1 MNFKKIPLY
10 LFTIAATNAIYSQKP
25 TDVLVTINDSIYKVA
40 DFDRLY
46 NKNIDIITD
55 ASQKDVATYFEM
67 YKLYKIKLHKAYNS
81 SANSTGKFDQEFK
94 NYRDQL
100 AEKYFVNEKALEGL
114 LNEAYERAAYEV
126 AASHI
131 LIGVDAFS
139 NPADTLKA
147 YNKALEVKKEIE
159 NGLSFELAAE
169 KYSDDLSARVNK
181 GNLGYFSVFR
191 MVYPFENAAYNTA
204 VGTISMPIRTNFGY
218 HLIQVNDKRP
228 VGKTKA
234 IAHILVQTNSETDVA
249 AKKKIDEIYD
259 KLLVGQNFD
268 DLAFHFSD
276 DIYTRDNYGLMGL
289 YSDGNMDIKGLS
301 DVVYNLNFKGA
312 FSKPF
317 LSQYGWHIVRVTDI
331 KENLSRESLR
341 ENYLRRIKSDDRS
354 KVLEK
359 DLIQHLKEFY
369 QFKVQEKN
377 IDATVKLLDRLNMIT
392 QPKVAD
398 NMETNKVLA
407 TYKEHTITAKQVL
420 EHIYEFP
427 NMYADIKTDD
437 LLVRRAFDTY
447 SLKKLKDQYNRD
459 LCTNFPEFKQA
470 LTDYK
475 EGVLLFDLLEEHIWK
490 ATAEDTLAQNA
501 YYDLNKDKYTQP
513 TQFVGEVFVFNKK
526 SVANSFQRALNGK
539 YPVNEIDFP
548 TLYKYQ
554 GKFLMDDK
562 RLPQNLDL
570 RNLGK
575 KVVAFND
582 NYYVFLIRDIKESYI
597 PNFDEIKSKVQSDY
611 QNEYEVKYNKGLLN
625 TAKIEVNE
633 NVLNQLIQKYHKKTL
648 N

>member
-10 LFTIAATNAIYSQKP
+10 LFTITATNTIYSQKP

-169 KYSDDLSARVNK
+169 KYSDDLSVRVNK

-341 ENYLRRIKSDDRS
+341 ENFLRRIKSDDRS

-459 LCTNFPEFKQA
+459 LSTNFPEFKQA

-475 EGVLLFDLLEEHIWK
+475 EGVLLFDLLEEDIWK

-526 SVANSFQRALNGK
+526 AVANSFQRALNGK
-539 YPVNEIDFP
+539 YPVNEIDFQ

-597 PNFDEIKSKVQSDY
+597 PTFDEIKSKVQSDY